1 MMTAT
6 DHSGFPDGLA
16 TLQLLA
22 VSSVV
27 FAHPSLGSAE
37 PGAGLSFARRRR
49 GPDHKS
55 ARSDT
60 MTKRLCIRLA
70 MGALGAAVAV
80 ATAAVPGRAEDKVIK
95 IGALLPISGPGSY
108 FGVQDKQGIELALEL
123 INKTGVNGYK
133 LDVKYEDSA
142 CGPLPATQ
150 AAKRLLEQY
159 KPDVILGE
167 ECSDATLA
175 IMPVVEEAKVPLIN
189 AGSSAIKITEPGNPW
204 TFRIF
209 PNEVMQGV
217 DIANNAYK
225 KLNARTA
232 VLLHEN
238 TNAGIGNANV
248 FNEAFTKLGG
258 KVLADIGFGRDVND
272 FTAIATRIAGL
283 GAVDVIPTYTLE
295 GQGLKITQALM
306 QAGVTKGGD
315 GKAIQVGTIWLP
327 FGFEQKAGKAALGYV
342 RAVQFDP
349 LDQRPVVRDFIA
361 AFKAKY
367 NQSPTHLHAH
377 SYDQIA
383 LVADVVKRGG
393 TDAQSIRDGLA
404 ATKNF
409 SGVTGSVAF
418 DQTNQN
424 TSMDTIHYMETLPDL
439 TWKPLGWN

>member
-1 MMTAT
+1 MIFA
-6 DHSGFPDGLA
+6 GLIA
-16 TLQLLA
+16 TLA
-22 VSSVV
+22 
-27 FAHPSLGSAE
+27 AA
-37 PGAGLSFARRRR
+37 GA
-49 GPDHKS
+49 
-55 ARSDT
+55 
-60 MTKRLCIRLA
+60 
-70 MGALGAAVAV
+70 
-80 ATAAVPGRAEDKVIK
+80 RADDKVIK

-108 FGVQDKQGIELALEL
+108 FGVQDRQGIDLAIEQL
-123 INKTGVNGYK
+123 NKAGVNGYK
-133 LDVKYEDSA
+133 FEVKYEDSA

-150 AAKRLLEQY
+150 AAKRLLEQF
-159 KPDVILGE
+159 KPDVVLGE

-175 IMPVVEEAKVPLIN
+175 IMPVVEEAKVPMIN
-189 AGSSAIKITEPGNPW
+189 AGSSAIKITQPGNYW

-209 PNEVMQGV
+209 PDEVMQGV
-217 DIANNAYK
+217 DLAKNAYT

-258 KVLADIGFGRDVND
+258 KILADIGFGRDVND

-283 GAVDVIPTYTLE
+283 GQVDVIPTYTLE

-315 GKAIQVGTIWLP
+315 GKAIQIGTIWLP
-327 FGFEQKAGKAALGYV
+327 FGFELKAGKAALGYV

-349 LDQRPVVRDFIA
+349 LDKRPLVQDFIA

-377 SYDQIA
+377 SYDQI
-383 LVADVVKRGG
+383 LLIADTVKRGANN
-393 TDAQSIRDGLA
+393 AQSIRDALAKTQNLA
-404 ATKNF
+404 A
-409 SGVTGSVAF
+409 VTGTISI
-418 DQTNQN
+418 DSHNQN
-424 TSMDTIHYMETLPDL
+424 ISMDTVHYMETLPDL